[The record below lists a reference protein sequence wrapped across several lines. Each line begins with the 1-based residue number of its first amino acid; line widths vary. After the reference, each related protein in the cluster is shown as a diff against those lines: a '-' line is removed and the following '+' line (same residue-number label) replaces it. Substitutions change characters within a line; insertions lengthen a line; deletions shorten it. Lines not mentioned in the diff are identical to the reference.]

1 MPSRRIA
8 PTPPGA
14 GTPSRSYDDRG
25 TTGPAHSCH
34 RGTSTRTANTCS
46 GAASDRASTENSNR
60 SLIADLHHLGQ
71 RQGLAGEDPAL
82 VEVLLLEDVVVQHR
96 DLTLDQLAGARAAVA
111 LTAGVRRVEPLGQQ
125 DVQQL
130 GLLRPG
136 HLAG

>member
-46 GAASDRASTENSNR
+46 GAASDRASTANSSL
-60 SLIADLHHLGQ
+60 SLIAHLHDVGQGQ
-71 RQGLAGEDPAL
+71 RLARQDPSL

-96 DLTLDQLAGARAAVA
+96 DVALDELAGARAAVA
-111 LTAGVRRVEPLGQQ
+111 LSAGVRRVEALGE
-125 DVQQL
+125 
-130 GLLRPG
+130 
-136 HLAG
+136 